1 MTNDQIKAVFD
12 RVQTWP
18 KERQEDAARVLLSM
32 EAHDGAPYIL
42 SEEER
47 ADIHAA
53 LEEVARGELAH
64 SAEAA
69 AVFARY
75 RE

>member
-1 MTNDQIKAVFD
+1 MTNDQIRAVFE

-18 KERQEDAARVLLSM
+18 KPRQEDAARLLLSM
-32 EAHDGAPYIL
+32 EAQDPAPYIL

-47 ADIHAA
+47 TDIHGA
-53 LEEVARGELAH
+53 LEEVARGELAD
-64 SAEAA
+64 SAEVA

-75 RE
+75 RK